1 MKLRPTTKSLD
12 THIKICW
19 LLFRLFQ
26 LLRIFHSQKKKKKKK
41 NKTKLRSIQYSL
53 LARAVKRHKRSLP
66 PLIMQR
72 NFLKN
77 RTFLGVGK
85 DGRFV
90 CLSKTHLYGQISWQ
104 CD

>member
-1 MKLRPTTKSLD
+1 MLVTLPLVSTFKDFPLP
-12 THIKICW
+12 
-19 LLFRLFQ
+19 
-26 LLRIFHSQKKKKKKK
+26 KKKKK
-41 NKTKLRSIQYSL
+41 TPTSIQYSL

-66 PLIMQR
+66 PLIMRR